1 MSVNHYTTEM
11 RLLVHNDSTGDY
23 VVVKE
28 DPDGL
33 GMVGLSYGISY
44 VDGEGS
50 KAERFPFMD
59 IEMAEIVARNILQVC
74 AFIKN
79 RELKDV

>member
-1 MSVNHYTTEM
+1 MNGDRYTTEM
-11 RLLVHNDSTGDY
+11 RLLVHNDSTGDH
-23 VVVKE
+23 VIVKE

-33 GMVGLSYGISY
+33 GMVGVAY
-44 VDGEGS
+44 VDGNG
-50 KAERFPFMD
+50 KNPGNIPFMD

>member
-1 MSVNHYTTEM
+1 MNGDRYTTEM

-33 GMVGLSYGISY
+33 GMVGMSY
-44 VDGEGS
+44 VDGNGS

>member
-1 MSVNHYTTEM
+1 MSVDHYTTEM
-11 RLLVHNDSTGDY
+11 RLLVHNDNTGDY

-33 GMVGLSYGISY
+33 DMVGISY

-50 KAERFPFMD
+50 KPERLPFMD

-74 AFIKN
+74 AFVKN
-79 RELKDV
+79 RKLKDA

>member
-1 MSVNHYTTEM
+1 MSVDHYTTEM
-11 RLLVHNDSTGDY
+11 RLLVHNDSTGDH
-23 VVVKE
+23 VIVKE

-33 GMVGLSYGISY
+33 GMVGVAY
-44 VDGEGS
+44 VDGNGNGS

>member
-1 MSVNHYTTEM
+1 MCVDHYTTEM
-11 RLLVHNDSTGDY
+11 RLLVYNDSTGDY

-33 GMVGLSYGISY
+33 DMVGLSY
-44 VDGEGS
+44 VDGDGS
-50 KAERFPFMD
+50 KASKAYRFPFMD

-74 AFIKN
+74 AFVKN
-79 RELKDV
+79 RKLKDA